1 MYYSRNYFLTFLTC
15 FSWSI
20 GYTGADDHGVVFL
33 YPTDNLTIN
42 YLDTV
47 NVTYTSPF
55 PEPQLWIYCQNITDL
70 TGPLITESYTTVT
83 AFNGS
88 APINWRWLGGSPCW
102 FDLKPNASNGYGA
115 NSEHFIVDQNQRASP
130 TTLGLPLPTDSSTS
144 TTSTSISTTASASSD
159 ATTTATPNPTTSSTS
174 NSASAASAS
183 SSPTQTG
190 LSTDSTPAT
199 GLSGGAKA
207 GIGIGIA
214 IVALLALAA
223 GFFFWRKKQA
233 KKTHYTVYPTSDV
246 PMNEKMEDSS
256 DYSRS
261 EPEPVAY
268 EMYAP
273 EYHIEMPGTQPVR
286 ELGEGEIK
294 SQATRLV

>member
-1 MYYSRNYFLTFLTC
+1 MYYPRNYLLTFLTC

-33 YPTDNLTIN
+33 YPTDNVTIN

-55 PEPQLWIYCQNITDL
+55 PEPQLWIYCQNITDI

-115 NSEHFIVDQNQRASP
+115 NSEHFIVNQNQRASP

-144 TTSTSISTTASASSD
+144 TTSTSTSISTTTSDSSD
-159 ATTTATPNPTTSSTS
+159 ATTTAIPNPTTSSTS
-174 NSASAASAS
+174 KSASAS

-190 LSTDSTPAT
+190 LPTDSTPTT

-233 KKTHYTVYPTSDV
+233 KTTDYTVYPTSEV
-246 PMNEKMEDSS
+246 AMNEKMEDSS
-256 DYSRS
+256 DYSRN
-261 EPEPVAY
+261 EQVAH

-286 ELGEGEIK
+286 ELGDGEIK
-294 SQATRLV
+294 SQATRLA

>member
-1 MYYSRNYFLTFLTC
+1 MYYSRNFFLTFLTC

-55 PEPQLWIYCQNITDL
+55 PEPQLWIYCQNITDI

-115 NSEHFIVDQNQRASP
+115 NSEHFIVNQNQRASP

-144 TTSTSISTTASASSD
+144 TTSTSTSISTTTSDSSD
-159 ATTTATPNPTTSSTS
+159 ATTTATSNPTTSSTS

-190 LSTDSTPAT
+190 LPTDSTPAT

-233 KKTHYTVYPTSDV
+233 KNAHYTVYPNSEV
-246 PMNEKMEDSS
+246 AMNEKMEDSS

-261 EPEPVAY
+261 EPVAY

-273 EYHIEMPGTQPVR
+273 EYHVEMPGTQPVR
-286 ELGEGEIK
+286 ELGDGEIK
-294 SQATRLV
+294 SQTTRLA

>member
-1 MYYSRNYFLTFLTC
+1 MYYSRNYILTFLTC

-42 YLDTV
+42 YLDTD

-115 NSEHFIVDQNQRASP
+115 NSEHFIVNQNQRASP
-130 TTLGLPLPTDSSTS
+130 TTLGLPLSTDSSTS
-144 TTSTSISTTASASSD
+144 TISTSTTASASSD
-159 ATTTATPNPTTSSTS
+159 ATTTATPNPTTSSIDS
-174 NSASAASAS
+174 SASAASAS

-190 LSTDSTPAT
+190 LSTNSTPST

-233 KKTHYTVYPTSDV
+233 KKTDYTAYPTSDGN
-246 PMNEKMEDSS
+246 MHEKMVDSS
-256 DYSRS
+256 DYPRS
-261 EPEPVAY
+261 EGVAY

-273 EYHIEMPGTQPVR
+273 EYHVEMSGTQPVR
-286 ELGEGEIK
+286 ELGDGEIK
-294 SQATRLV
+294 SQATRLA